1 MKNIRCETSSVL
13 MDELAVD
20 HIPGV
25 ERNVHDIVWMSIW
38 RSMTYDQIGVVLR
51 TVATRIKEEMERP

>member
-1 MKNIRCETSSVL
+1 